1 LISCG
6 DVLWIISKP
15 SISIKKFLKCTV
27 GDWWGG
33 SCYCR
38 RRSNRRK
45 LKQRAGCRAGAGV
58 QGLVLSLVASPIFCW
73 RLWIPKE
80 SCHADRGDGVRQIL
94 TERFQELSC
103 SAV

>member
-1 LISCG
+1 MISCG

-58 QGLVLSLVASPIFCW
+58 QGLVLSIVVSPIFAGTCGFP
-73 RLWIPKE
+73 RNL
-80 SCHADRGDGVRQIL
+80 AMQIGGMVL
-94 TERFQELSC
+94 GRSSWKDFRS
-103 SAV
+103 